1 MKIKT
6 LLILICMFWTNRT
19 FAQNWDY
26 IRTSGEYYY
35 GIGVGKTDVEAD
47 KSALAD
53 LASQIAVHVSND
65 FMQIDDIESRNG
77 KMEHQENVLNCV
89 RTYTQS
95 TLTNAEKWTIGKAP
109 DVTVRRYMKRS
120 ELVRIFDNRIAKA
133 KDMML
138 IADECLQKSKVDMA
152 LQYYYWAY
160 SLLRSVQFPNEVK
173 DEKGKILVDWIPVKI
188 DEILSDVNVRFDK
201 KEGDNV
207 DLLFTYKDNPV
218 SSLEFSYSDG
228 RTDCQGIAKDG
239 RGMIEMAP
247 GYETDVYHLDIEY
260 EYKGQARGDAEMESV
275 LGVIS
280 PKVFAKAEMKV
291 KCGRTQMSE
300 NTGKAKSEAL
310 QVEIESK
317 TQETLLAKGVD
328 KKEEIIGKIINAI
341 QSKNYSNVSTC
352 FTVDGLE
359 MYNKLISYGHGRIV
373 GTPTVTYYKGL
384 NNRVVVRGLQMSF
397 SFKTGKKKTYIEDVV
412 FTFNP
417 DNKIESVAFGLGK
430 VAESDILCKYAPGWK
445 DETREM
451 LMEFLE
457 NYKTAYNLKRLD
469 YIQNIF
475 ADDVVIII
483 GNVAKVKK
491 HSSSYSE
498 RTISMEGQEVINYN
512 RYTKDQYI
520 NNLKRCFAKNEFVNI
535 RFSNNDIQWL
545 EKYDKEEIFA
555 IQIGQE
561 YNSSTY
567 ADKGYLFLLVD
578 MTNHDEPQIKIRTWQ
593 PNEVAMEKLYNAGD
607 FYNE

>member
-1 MKIKT
+1 MKIKVFV
-6 LLILICMFWTNRT
+6 IICLFCTNYS
-19 FAQNWDY
+19 FSQNWDY
-26 IRTSGEYYY
+26 IRTSGDYYY
-35 GIGVGKTDVEAD
+35 GIGVGKTEAEAD
-47 KSALAD
+47 QTALAD

-65 FMQIDDIESRNG
+65 FMQIDDMESRNG
-77 KMEHQENVLNCV
+77 NLDHQAKVLNCV

-95 TLTNAEKWTIGKAP
+95 TLTNAEKWAIGKEP

-120 ELVRIFDNRIAKA
+120 ELARIFDNRIAKA
-133 KDMML
+133 KDMMQ

-160 SLLRSVQFPNEVK
+160 SLIRSVQFPNEVK
-173 DEKGKILVDWIPVKI
+173 DDDGRILVDWIPVKI
-188 DEILSDVNVRFDK
+188 DGILSDINVKFDNK
-201 KEGDNV
+201 DGDYV
-207 DLLFTYKDNPV
+207 DLLFTYKGKPV
-218 SSLEFSYSDG
+218 SSLEFTYSDG

-239 RGMIEMAP
+239 RGMIEMVP
-247 GYETDVYHLDIEY
+247 GFDTDVYHLDIEY
-260 EYKGQARGDAEMESV
+260 EYKGQARGDLEMESV

-280 PKVFAKAEMKV
+280 PKVFAKAEVKV
-291 KCGRTQMSE
+291 NGSVGRMTDNISK
-300 NTGKAKSEAL
+300 NNNKAE
-310 QVEIESK
+310 QVEPSPTPK
-317 TQETLLAKGVD
+317 DTQLAKGVD
-328 KKEEIIGKIINAI
+328 EKEKIIGKIIEAI
-341 QSKNYSNVSTC
+341 QKRNYSNVSNC

-359 MYNKLISYGHGRIV
+359 MYNKLISYGQGRIV
-373 GTPTVTYYKGL
+373 GSRTVTYYKGL
-384 NNRVVVRGLQMSF
+384 NGKVVARGLQMSF

-417 DNKIESVAFGLGK
+417 ENKIESVAFGLGK
-430 VAESDILCKYAPGWK
+430 VAENDILCKYAPGWK

-469 YIQNIF
+469 YIRNVF
-475 ADDVVIII
+475 ADDATIII
-483 GNVAKVKK
+483 GYVAKVKNTPQ
-491 HSSSYSE
+491 SYSE
-498 RTISMEGQEVINYN
+498 RAISMEGQKVINYN
-512 RYTKDQYI
+512 RYTKGQYL
-520 NNLKRCFAKNEFVNI
+520 NNLERCFARNEFINI
-535 RFSNNDIQWL
+535 RFSNNEIQWL

-593 PNEVAMEKLYNAGD
+593 PNEVSMEKLYNAGD

>member
-1 MKIKT
+1 
-6 LLILICMFWTNRT
+6 
-19 FAQNWDY
+19 
-26 IRTSGEYYY
+26 
-35 GIGVGKTDVEAD
+35 
-47 KSALAD
+47 
-53 LASQIAVHVSND
+53 
-65 FMQIDDIESRNG
+65 
-77 KMEHQENVLNCV
+77 
-89 RTYTQS
+89 
-95 TLTNAEKWTIGKAP
+95 
-109 DVTVRRYMKRS
+109 
-120 ELVRIFDNRIAKA
+120 
-133 KDMML
+133 ML

-341 QSKNYSNVSTC
+341 QSKKAAPTSLGWCEPDC
-352 FTVDGLE
+352 F
-359 MYNKLISYGHGRIV
+359 
-373 GTPTVTYYKGL
+373 
-384 NNRVVVRGLQMSF
+384 
-397 SFKTGKKKTYIEDVV
+397 
-412 FTFNP
+412 
-417 DNKIESVAFGLGK
+417 
-430 VAESDILCKYAPGWK
+430 
-445 DETREM
+445 
-451 LMEFLE
+451 
-457 NYKTAYNLKRLD
+457 
-469 YIQNIF
+469 
-475 ADDVVIII
+475 
-483 GNVAKVKK
+483 
-491 HSSSYSE
+491 
-498 RTISMEGQEVINYN
+498 
-512 RYTKDQYI
+512 
-520 NNLKRCFAKNEFVNI
+520 CFAFLVSLPFFAEPPSVKAVLSFAKSAACFFF
-535 RFSNNDIQWL
+535 FS
-545 EKYDKEEIFA
+545 A
-555 IQIGQE
+555 
-561 YNSSTY
+561 
-567 ADKGYLFLLVD
+567 
-578 MTNHDEPQIKIRTWQ
+578 IKI
-593 PNEVAMEKLYNAGD
+593 PPCLFV
-607 FYNE
+607 